1 LSADLPQQVSVTGT
15 KVSEQPS
22 RLTVKVRLEAKPLH
36 ELPETTANTPAP
48 FSLWRLGG
56 ATVLLFALAAAISWV
71 WWQYRPDP
79 LLDEATRLVSDPEA
93 VTDPLPAS
101 VDATAVEIAAATVVS
116 SEKAGT
122 AGQVTPAA
130 QNALVSIA
138 PQVSATSPTVPQV
151 SGSESALS
159 APATAAD
166 SATPDS
172 AIPDSTAPHSP
183 LKRPAAP
190 YPAGFSRIVLTAHM
204 RNLEPGRSVGELVPY
219 PAVQRLY
226 LFTELNG
233 YAGQVIQHR
242 WYYQNELKTTATLTI
257 EDSPWRTYSE
267 NWLLDDQQGDW
278 RVEIVDQRQQVLY
291 QYSFSYR

>member
-1 LSADLPQQVSVTGT
+1 M
-15 KVSEQPS
+15 SEQPS
-22 RLTVKVRLEAKPLH
+22 RLTVKVRLEPKPLH
-36 ELPETTANTPAP
+36 ELPETTTAAPAP
-48 FSLWRLGG
+48 FSLWRLAG
-56 ATVLLFALAAAISWV
+56 AAILLFALAAAISWA

-79 LLDEATRLVSDPEA
+79 QLDAATRVLSQAETENVSPATHPSSSALAVLPEPVAEASSMLSSADPA
-93 VTDPLPAS
+93 PVSPTAPVS
-101 VDATAVEIAAATVVS
+101 TDATATAATDV
-116 SEKAGT
+116 
-122 AGQVTPAA
+122 AA
-130 QNALVSIA
+130 SD
-138 PQVSATSPTVPQV
+138 VSAH
-151 SGSESALS
+151 
-159 APATAAD
+159 APVKAAD
-166 SATPDS
+166 KPTQQH
-172 AIPDSTAPHSP
+172 TAPHSP
-183 LKRPAAP
+183 AKRAVAP

-204 RNLEPGRSVGELVPY
+204 RNLEPGRTVGELVPY
-219 PAVQRLY
+219 PAVKRLY